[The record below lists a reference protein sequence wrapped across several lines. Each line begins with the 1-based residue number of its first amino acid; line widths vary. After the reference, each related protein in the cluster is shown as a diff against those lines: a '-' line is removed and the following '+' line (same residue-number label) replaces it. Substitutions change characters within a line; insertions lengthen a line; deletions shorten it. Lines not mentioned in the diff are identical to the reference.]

1 MKNRSKVKEQEE
13 KIARENG
20 TIPSLLNRFKNLF
33 GVGLYL
39 LLLGLLFEGFTI
51 AIRQWF
57 SFNFPIALELQ
68 VKLTVPCVTVCL
80 AGMIWFNRS
89 LNLIKVN
96 LLNEKKKLITHGPF
110 NYVRHPLY
118 STLILTIPPML
129 IIWFSDLI
137 FLIPWILLLI
147 LSHFVVSLEE
157 RGLIKIFG
165 EEYKK
170 YRRFVPSLLPY
181 KGAGGKHYRKHC
193 NESKQKVFN
202 LVYS

>member
-1 MKNRSKVKEQEE
+1 MNNCSNVKVCKE
-13 KIARENG
+13 KIAIEKRK
-20 TIPSLLNRFKNLF
+20 IPSLLKRFKNLF

-39 LLLGLLFEGFTI
+39 LQLGLLFEGSTI

-57 SFNFPIALELQ
+57 SFNFPITFELQ
-68 VKLTVPCVTVCL
+68 VILTVPCATICL
-80 AGMIWFNRS
+80 AGMIWFNRT

-170 YRRFVPSLLPY
+170 YRRFVPPLLPY

-193 NESKQKVFN
+193 NESK
-202 LVYS
+202 